1 MGENFLKSYL
11 SVLTPKNFPQII
23 VLHCHGVLPLRLP
36 KAGLVSQME
45 AKSSLAQAR
54 EAAGLT
60 VEQISALTNIR
71 AAVIKDLEMN
81 SVEICGGIA
90 YARGHIRTITKVLN
104 QKTPKSVSFD
114 ADLIVAEIEAAQ
126 SEDGRKI
133 IDRLAE
139 NNVADKPREKKRIK
153 FRTLASISAA
163 VLSIGFV
170 AQVAISN
177 VSNIDVDTSQITT
190 TRKSF
195 QNEAASTPAGVNLVV
210 TGISGKSWIG
220 LTNANGEQVF
230 NGQISSGQVA
240 TFNDP
245 QLIKAVIGN
254 AGAVKLNL
262 NGSDLGVAG
271 AEGEVVRLDFDANG
285 QL

>member
-1 MGENFLKSYL
+1 
-11 SVLTPKNFPQII
+11 
-23 VLHCHGVLPLRLP
+23 
-36 KAGLVSQME
+36 ME
-45 AKSSLAQAR
+45 AKSSLVQAR

-60 VEQISALTNIR
+60 VEQISAVTNIR
-71 AAVIKDLEMN
+71 VAVIKDLEMN

>member
-1 MGENFLKSYL
+1 
-11 SVLTPKNFPQII
+11 
-23 VLHCHGVLPLRLP
+23 
-36 KAGLVSQME
+36 ME
-45 AKSSLAQAR
+45 SKSSLAQAR
-54 EAAGLT
+54 ETAGLT

-71 AAVIKDLEMN
+71 VAVIKDLENN
-81 SVEICGGIA
+81 SVDICGGIA
-90 YARGHIRTITKVLN
+90 YARGHIRAIAKVLN
-104 QKTPKSVSFD
+104 QKTPKSISFD

-133 IDRLAE
+133 IERLAE
-139 NNVADKPREKKRIK
+139 NNVADKPKEKKRMK

-170 AQVAISN
+170 AQVAINN

-195 QNEAASTPAGVNLVV
+195 QSEAASTPSGVNLVV

-240 TFNDP
+240 TFSDP

-271 AEGEVVRLDFDANG
+271 ADGEVVRLDFDANG

>member
-1 MGENFLKSYL
+1 
-11 SVLTPKNFPQII
+11 
-23 VLHCHGVLPLRLP
+23 
-36 KAGLVSQME
+36 ME
-45 AKSSLAQAR
+45 TKSSLAQAR

-177 VSNIDVDTSQITT
+177 VSNIDVDTSQITA

-230 NGQISSGQVA
+230 NGQISLGQVA

>member
-1 MGENFLKSYL
+1 
-11 SVLTPKNFPQII
+11 
-23 VLHCHGVLPLRLP
+23 
-36 KAGLVSQME
+36 ME
-45 AKSSLAQAR
+45 SKSSLAQAR
-54 EAAGLT
+54 ETAGLT

-71 AAVIKDLEMN
+71 VAVIKDLENN
-81 SVEICGGIA
+81 SVDICGGIA
-90 YARGHIRTITKVLN
+90 YARGHIRTIAKVLN
-104 QKTPKSVSFD
+104 QKTPKSISFD

-133 IDRLAE
+133 IERLAE
-139 NNVADKPREKKRIK
+139 NNVADKPKEKKRMK

-170 AQVAISN
+170 AQVAINN

-220 LTNANGEQVF
+220 LTNASGEQVF

-240 TFNDP
+240 TFTDP

>member
-1 MGENFLKSYL
+1 M
-11 SVLTPKNFPQII
+11 Q
-23 VLHCHGVLPLRLP
+23 
-36 KAGLVSQME
+36 

-71 AAVIKDLEMN
+71 VAVIKDLENN
-81 SVEICGGIA
+81 SAEVCGGIA

-170 AQVAISN
+170 AQVAIGN

>member
-1 MGENFLKSYL
+1 
-11 SVLTPKNFPQII
+11 
-23 VLHCHGVLPLRLP
+23 
-36 KAGLVSQME
+36 ME
-45 AKSSLAQAR
+45 SKSSLAQAR
-54 EAAGLT
+54 ETAGLT

-71 AAVIKDLEMN
+71 VAVIKDLENN
-81 SVEICGGIA
+81 SVDICGGIA
-90 YARGHIRTITKVLN
+90 YARGHIRTIAKVLN
-104 QKTPKSVSFD
+104 QKTPKSISFD

-133 IDRLAE
+133 IERLAE
-139 NNVADKPREKKRIK
+139 NNVADKPKEKKRMK

-170 AQVAISN
+170 AQVAINN

-195 QNEAASTPAGVNLVV
+195 QNEAATTPAGVNLVV

-240 TFNDP
+240 TFTDP

>member
-1 MGENFLKSYL
+1 
-11 SVLTPKNFPQII
+11 
-23 VLHCHGVLPLRLP
+23 
-36 KAGLVSQME
+36 ME
-45 AKSSLAQAR
+45 TKSSIAQAR

-60 VEQISALTNIR
+60 IEQISALTNIP
-71 AAVIKDLEMN
+71 AGVIKDLEIN

-170 AQVAISN
+170 AQVAIGN

-230 NGQISSGQVA
+230 NGQISLGQVE
-240 TFNDP
+240 TFTDP

>member
-1 MGENFLKSYL
+1 MQS
-11 SVLTPKNFPQII
+11 
-23 VLHCHGVLPLRLP
+23 
-36 KAGLVSQME
+36 
-45 AKSSLAQAR
+45 KSSLAQAR
-54 EAAGLT
+54 ETAGLT

-71 AAVIKDLEMN
+71 VAVIKDLENN
-81 SVEICGGIA
+81 SVDICGGIA
-90 YARGHIRTITKVLN
+90 YARGHIRTIAKVLN
-104 QKTPKSVSFD
+104 QKTPKSISFD

-126 SEDGRKI
+126 SNDGRKI
-133 IDRLAE
+133 IERLAE
-139 NNVADKPREKKRIK
+139 NNFADKPKEKKRIK
-153 FRTLASISAA
+153 FKTLASISAA

-170 AQVAISN
+170 AQVAINN

-195 QNEAASTPAGVNLVV
+195 QNEAASTPSGVNLVV
-210 TGISGKSWIG
+210 TGINGKSWIG

-240 TFNDP
+240 TFTDP

>member
-1 MGENFLKSYL
+1 
-11 SVLTPKNFPQII
+11 
-23 VLHCHGVLPLRLP
+23 
-36 KAGLVSQME
+36 ME
-45 AKSSLAQAR
+45 SKSSLAQAR

-126 SEDGRKI
+126 GEDGRKI

-139 NNVADKPREKKRIK
+139 NNVADKPREKRRIK

-230 NGQISSGQVA
+230 NGQISLGQVE

>member
-1 MGENFLKSYL
+1 MQN
-11 SVLTPKNFPQII
+11 
-23 VLHCHGVLPLRLP
+23 
-36 KAGLVSQME
+36 
-45 AKSSLAQAR
+45 KSSLAQAR
-54 EAAGLT
+54 ETAGLT

-71 AAVIKDLEMN
+71 VAVIKDLENN
-81 SVEICGGIA
+81 SVDICGGIA
-90 YARGHIRTITKVLN
+90 YARGHIRTIAKVLN
-104 QKTPKSVSFD
+104 QKTPKSISFD

-126 SEDGRKI
+126 SNDGRKI
-133 IDRLAE
+133 IERLAE
-139 NNVADKPREKKRIK
+139 NNVADKPKEKKRMK
-153 FRTLASISAA
+153 FKTLATISAA

-170 AQVAISN
+170 AQVAINN
-177 VSNIDVDTSQITT
+177 VSNIEVDTSQITT

-195 QNEAASTPAGVNLVV
+195 QNEAASTPSGVNLVV
-210 TGISGKSWIG
+210 TGINGKSWIG

-240 TFNDP
+240 TFTDP

>member
-1 MGENFLKSYL
+1 
-11 SVLTPKNFPQII
+11 
-23 VLHCHGVLPLRLP
+23 
-36 KAGLVSQME
+36 ME

-71 AAVIKDLEMN
+71 AAVIKDLENN
-81 SVEICGGIA
+81 SAEVCGGIA

-139 NNVADKPREKKRIK
+139 NNVADKPKEKKRIK

-210 TGISGKSWIG
+210 TGISGKSWTG

>member
-1 MGENFLKSYL
+1 
-11 SVLTPKNFPQII
+11 
-23 VLHCHGVLPLRLP
+23 
-36 KAGLVSQME
+36 ME
-45 AKSSLAQAR
+45 TKSSLAQAR

-60 VEQISALTNIR
+60 VEQISALTNIP
-71 AAVIKDLEMN
+71 AGVIKDLEIN

-170 AQVAISN
+170 AQVAIGN

>member
-1 MGENFLKSYL
+1 M
-11 SVLTPKNFPQII
+11 Q
-23 VLHCHGVLPLRLP
+23 
-36 KAGLVSQME
+36 

-71 AAVIKDLEMN
+71 VAVIKDLENN
-81 SVEICGGIA
+81 SVEVCGGIA

-139 NNVADKPREKKRIK
+139 NNVADKPKEKRRIK

-170 AQVAISN
+170 AQVAVNN
-177 VSNIDVDTSQITT
+177 VSNIDVDSPQITT
-190 TRKSF
+190 TRQSF
-195 QNEAASTPAGVNLVV
+195 QNEAASMPAGVNLVV

-240 TFNDP
+240 TFTDP
-245 QLIKAVIGN
+245 KLIKAVIGN

>member
-1 MGENFLKSYL
+1 
-11 SVLTPKNFPQII
+11 
-23 VLHCHGVLPLRLP
+23 
-36 KAGLVSQME
+36 ME

-163 VLSIGFV
+163 VLSTGFV
-170 AQVAISN
+170 AQVAIGN

-240 TFNDP
+240 TFTDP
-245 QLIKAVIGN
+245 KLIKAVIGN

>member
-1 MGENFLKSYL
+1 
-11 SVLTPKNFPQII
+11 
-23 VLHCHGVLPLRLP
+23 
-36 KAGLVSQME
+36 ME
-45 AKSSLAQAR
+45 SRSSLAQAR

-126 SEDGRKI
+126 GEDGRKI

-139 NNVADKPREKKRIK
+139 NNVADKPREKRRIK

>member
-1 MGENFLKSYL
+1 
-11 SVLTPKNFPQII
+11 
-23 VLHCHGVLPLRLP
+23 
-36 KAGLVSQME
+36 ME
-45 AKSSLAQAR
+45 AKSSLVQAR

-60 VEQISALTNIR
+60 FEQISALTNIR
-71 AAVIKDLEMN
+71 VAVIKDLEMN

-271 AEGEVVRLDFDANG
+271 AEGEVVRLDFDASG

>member
-1 MGENFLKSYL
+1 
-11 SVLTPKNFPQII
+11 
-23 VLHCHGVLPLRLP
+23 
-36 KAGLVSQME
+36 ME
-45 AKSSLAQAR
+45 TKSSLAQAR

>member
-1 MGENFLKSYL
+1 
-11 SVLTPKNFPQII
+11 
-23 VLHCHGVLPLRLP
+23 
-36 KAGLVSQME
+36 ME
-45 AKSSLAQAR
+45 SKSSLAQAR
-54 EAAGLT
+54 ETAGLT

-71 AAVIKDLEMN
+71 VAVIKDLENN
-81 SVEICGGIA
+81 SVDICGGIA
-90 YARGHIRTITKVLN
+90 YARGHIRTIAKVLN
-104 QKTPKSVSFD
+104 QKTPKSISFD

-133 IDRLAE
+133 IERLAE
-139 NNVADKPREKKRIK
+139 NNVADKPKEKKRMK

-170 AQVAISN
+170 AQVAINN

-230 NGQISSGQVA
+230 NGHISSGQVA
-240 TFNDP
+240 TFTDP

>member
-1 MGENFLKSYL
+1 MQS
-11 SVLTPKNFPQII
+11 
-23 VLHCHGVLPLRLP
+23 
-36 KAGLVSQME
+36 
-45 AKSSLAQAR
+45 KSSLAQAR
-54 EAAGLT
+54 ETAGLT

-71 AAVIKDLEMN
+71 VAVIKDLENN
-81 SVEICGGIA
+81 SVDICGGIA
-90 YARGHIRTITKVLN
+90 YARGHIRTIAKVLN
-104 QKTPKSVSFD
+104 QKTPKSISFD

-126 SEDGRKI
+126 SNDGRKI
-133 IDRLAE
+133 IERLAE
-139 NNVADKPREKKRIK
+139 NNVADKPKEKKRMK
-153 FRTLASISAA
+153 FKTLATISAA

-170 AQVAISN
+170 AQVAINN
-177 VSNIDVDTSQITT
+177 VSNIEVDTSQITT

-195 QNEAASTPAGVNLVV
+195 QNEAASTPSGVNLVV
-210 TGISGKSWIG
+210 TGINGKSWIG

-240 TFNDP
+240 TFTDP

>member
-1 MGENFLKSYL
+1 
-11 SVLTPKNFPQII
+11 
-23 VLHCHGVLPLRLP
+23 
-36 KAGLVSQME
+36 ME
-45 AKSSLAQAR
+45 SKSSLAQAR
-54 EAAGLT
+54 ETAGLT
-60 VEQISALTNIR
+60 VEQISAITNIR
-71 AAVIKDLEMN
+71 VAVIKDLENN
-81 SVEICGGIA
+81 SVDICGGIA
-90 YARGHIRTITKVLN
+90 YARGHIRTIAKVLN
-104 QKTPKSVSFD
+104 QKTPKSISFD

-126 SEDGRKI
+126 SNDGRKI
-133 IDRLAE
+133 IERLAE
-139 NNVADKPREKKRIK
+139 NNVADKPKEKKRIK
-153 FRTLASISAA
+153 FKTLASISAA

-170 AQVAISN
+170 AQVAINN

-195 QNEAASTPAGVNLVV
+195 QNEAASTPSGVNLVV
-210 TGISGKSWIG
+210 TGINGKSWIG

-240 TFNDP
+240 TFTDP

-271 AEGEVVRLDFDANG
+271 AEDEVVRLDFDANG

>member
-1 MGENFLKSYL
+1 
-11 SVLTPKNFPQII
+11 
-23 VLHCHGVLPLRLP
+23 
-36 KAGLVSQME
+36 ME

-230 NGQISSGQVA
+230 NGQISLGQVE
-240 TFNDP
+240 TFTDP